1 MRFFFCMAKVIIGAM
16 PDKKVK
22 KILIFS
28 LAYYPHVGG
37 AEVAVKE
44 ITDRITGIEFHMVT
58 MRMDSSPRESL
69 EGRVHVYRIG
79 LGNKS
84 RLNKFLFQFLAAHK
98 ASKLHKHYHYDA
110 IWALMAHSA
119 GMPAVLF
126 KMKHKE
132 VPYLLNLQE
141 GDPPAYI
148 ERTMRPLWPLF
159 IAAFRRADVV
169 QPISTFLAAWARKM
183 GYTGP
188 IEIIP
193 NGVDVKRFSGIP
205 VAHKGII
212 LITSPRLVH
221 KNAVDDVIRALALLP
236 SHARFQ
242 ILGIGPEENMLRE
255 LAKKEGVSERVEFL
269 GHIDHKDM
277 PRYLHA
283 ADIFVRP
290 SRSEGQGASF
300 METMTAGLPVIATQE
315 GGIADFLFD
324 AKRNHDEE
332 TTGWAVDKDSPEQIA
347 EAVKNILAH
356 PEDVAKVTAT
366 AKKLATEKY
375 DWNLIAIRMRAVF
388 ERLFRDA

>member
-1 MRFFFCMAKVIIGAM
+1 MAATSSFRYRSAAVIPRVASKASCGSRRRQGTSRTASSGWSLRPTACSPPQPSAKWRLWSRRTGPTTRCSMRRSRHIRWCPACSRWRRRPVWNFSLRQTICCARSTGSDSEKHGKRIGPSGLMRFFFCMAKVIIGAM

-212 LITSPRLVH
+212 LITSSRLVH

-236 SHARFQ
+236 
-242 ILGIGPEENMLRE
+242 
-255 LAKKEGVSERVEFL
+255 
-269 GHIDHKDM
+269 
-277 PRYLHA
+277 
-283 ADIFVRP
+283 
-290 SRSEGQGASF
+290 
-300 METMTAGLPVIATQE
+300 
-315 GGIADFLFD
+315 
-324 AKRNHDEE
+324 
-332 TTGWAVDKDSPEQIA
+332 
-347 EAVKNILAH
+347 
-356 PEDVAKVTAT
+356 
-366 AKKLATEKY
+366 
-375 DWNLIAIRMRAVF
+375 
-388 ERLFRDA
+388 